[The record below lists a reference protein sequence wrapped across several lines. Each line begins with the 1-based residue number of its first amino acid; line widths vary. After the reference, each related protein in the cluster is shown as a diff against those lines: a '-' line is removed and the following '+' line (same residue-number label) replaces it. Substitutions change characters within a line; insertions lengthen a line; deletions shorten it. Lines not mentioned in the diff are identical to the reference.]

1 MRARQDVLAA
11 RMRYIVLHKCVSDRD
26 LWRLGED
33 VGESGGEGGERG
45 LERLTVQQN
54 LSPDML
60 WEVCVYV
67 YVCVCTCIC
76 ICICI

>member
-1 MRARQDVLAA
+1 M
-11 RMRYIVLHKCVSDRD
+11 
-26 LWRLGED
+26 
-33 VGESGGEGGERG
+33 GESGGEGGERG